1 MPAGRLRDRIR
12 LLTRTTVRNEI
23 GQPRDE
29 WVASPPVWAD
39 VQMIGGREQL
49 RAGQEIADG
58 QYSIRIRF
66 RGGVSAAQR
75 IMLTSGERLD
85 IKLVQPDQRRA
96 WLTIAAERVT

>member
-29 WVASPPVWAD
+29 WVASLPVWAD

-49 RAGQEIADG
+49 RAG
-58 QYSIRIRF
+58 
-66 RGGVSAAQR
+66 
-75 IMLTSGERLD
+75 
-85 IKLVQPDQRRA
+85 
-96 WLTIAAERVT
+96 